1 MSLTPAQ
8 RSTRAR
14 LAAHTRWAKTDDR
27 QAAVKAARKG
37 FMARFENEVDPD
49 GVLSPAELARR
60 ADSALRAHM
69 SRLALKKSL
78 GHREKPNCPAP
89 PPPPPKPS
97 KADREVTA

>member
-27 QAAVKAARKG
+27 KAAVRAARKG

-49 GVLSPAELARR
+49 GVLPPAELARR

-69 SRLALKKSL
+69 SRLALKKSVTRSDK
-78 GHREKPNCPAP
+78 GCPAP
-89 PPPPPKPS
+89 PPPPPPPKVNG
-97 KADREVTA
+97 EVSA